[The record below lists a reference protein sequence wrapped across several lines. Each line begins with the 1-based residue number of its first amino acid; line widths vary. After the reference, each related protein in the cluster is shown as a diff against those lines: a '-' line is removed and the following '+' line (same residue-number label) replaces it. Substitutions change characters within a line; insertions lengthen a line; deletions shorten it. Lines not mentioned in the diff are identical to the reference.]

1 MKAIVD
7 DLRHGNC
14 IQLKRSIFWQ
24 TKHESEFLMINAIGY
39 AAKSSR
45 DALKPY
51 EFVRKDP
58 AANEVQITISHCG
71 ICHSD
76 VHQARNEWMNTV
88 YPCMPGHEIV
98 GTVAMIG
105 SAVDKF
111 KVGDLVGVGCIIDS
125 CKECNSC
132 LESLE
137 QYCERGALATY
148 NGNMQNP
155 SKENNTF
162 GGYSNTIVVREDFV
176 LKIPENLDV
185 ASAGPILC
193 AGVTTYSPLKY
204 WKVGPEH
211 KVGIIGL
218 GGLGHMAVKIA
229 VAMGAEVTVITTSKS
244 KREDALSLGAK
255 HTILSDSSDEMK
267 KAEKSLDFILST
279 IPESHDVNP
288 YLTLLK
294 RDGVLTI
301 VGCLA
306 PLSKPIDMS
315 PMLMGRKTLSTS
327 LIGGIAE
334 TQEVLDFC
342 SAHNISP
349 NTKLIAVDQINEAF
363 DEIDAGK
370 VDYRY
375 VIDMATLQGKHEDK
389 SILGRL
395 GLTSH

>member
-1 MKAIVD
+1 MTVAYN
-7 DLRHGNC
+7 LSLC
-14 IQLKRSIFWQ
+14 LFQA
-24 TKHESEFLMINAIGY
+24 KHELESLMIDAIGY

-45 DALKPY
+45 DALKPH
-51 EFVRKDP
+51 EFTRKDP
-58 AANEVQITISHCG
+58 AVNEVQIAISHCG

-98 GTVAMIG
+98 GTVEKIG
-105 SAVDKF
+105 SGVSKF
-111 KVGDLVGVGCIIDS
+111 KVGDSVGVGCLIDS
-125 CKECNSC
+125 CHECSACKEG
-132 LESLE
+132 LE
-137 QYCERGALATY
+137 QLCEKGALATY
-148 NGNMQNP
+148 NGNMKTP
-155 SKENNTF
+155 TKENNTF

-176 LKIPENLDV
+176 LRIPSNLDIAQV
-185 ASAGPILC
+185 SPILC
-193 AGVTTYSPLKY
+193 AGITTYSPLKR
-204 WKVGPEH
+204 WNVGPQH

-218 GGLGHMAVKIA
+218 GGLGHMAVKLA
-229 VAMGAEVTVITTSKS
+229 VAMGAEVTVITTSKN

-267 KAEKSLDFILST
+267 KSENSLDFILST

-294 RDGVLTI
+294 RDGILTI
-301 VGCLA
+301 VGCLT
-306 PLSKPIDMS
+306 PLAKPLEMS

-342 SAHNISP
+342 SKHNILP
-349 NTKLIAVDQINEAF
+349 NTKLISVDQINEAF

-370 VDYRY
+370 IDYRY
-375 VIDMATLQGKHEDK
+375 VLDMATIQGKHEEK
-389 SILGRL
+389 SLLGRL